1 MAKRIDKELV
11 AKLVREYDPVK
22 HGSAQMYAIA
32 NGTSYSSF
40 YRARKTLGNKPKAKF
55 VEFAPTSQVKIDL
68 TYNGITFSV
77 PLNNLKAVLEVLK

>member
-11 AKLVREYDPVK
+11 AKLVREYNPNT

-32 NGTSYSSF
+32 NGISYSSF
-40 YRARKTLGNKPKAKF
+40 FRARKAMGNPKF
-55 VEFAPTSQVKIDL
+55 VEFAPTSQTKIDL